1 MDRTGK
7 NGQERRCALTR
18 AVLPTARL
26 IRFVA
31 DPTGTI
37 TPDLKRALPGRG
49 VWIEARHA
57 AIAQATRKS
66 IFARALKRSVSTPP
80 DLADRVQD
88 LLRARALAALSLA
101 NKAGAVVTGFDAV
114 AEALG
119 RDTVAVLLHGADA
132 AADGCRKLDRKAQ
145 SAATSAITEFAI
157 DELSLALGRLNVVH
171 AAGLKSPATDAFV
184 AAVDRLMRYRQEPD
198 GIQGSGGTGPGHHA
212 VATTEARPD
221 VR

>member
-1 MDRTGK
+1 MDRPGK
-7 NGQERRCALTR
+7 HGQERRCALTR

-31 DPTGTI
+31 DPAGTI

-66 IFARALKRSVSTPP
+66 IFARALKRPVSVPP

-88 LLRARALAALSLA
+88 LLRVRALAALSLA
-101 NKAGAVVTGFDAV
+101 NKAGSIVTGFDAV

-119 RDTVAVLLHGADA
+119 GDTVAVLLHGSDA
-132 AADGCRKLDRKAQ
+132 AVDGCRKLDRKAR
-145 SAATSAITEFAI
+145 ATTTAITEFTI

-171 AAGLKSPATDAFV
+171 AAGLKSPATDAFM
-184 AAVDRLMRYRQEPD
+184 ATVDRLMRYRQEPD